1 MGMVILPMRNHNNHN
16 FKKKYGQNFIQEESI
31 IDRIVSSIDLNEND
45 LVIEIGPGQGVLTKR
60 LIEKCNVIAYEI
72 DKELEIFLSKI
83 KQNNL
88 KIIWDDFLK
97 RDIYSDIKELKY
109 EKLYVIAN
117 IPYYITTPIITKLID
132 DRLNLEEI
140 IVMVQK
146 EVADRFSSK
155 PSSKDYSSITVYLNY
170 YFEIKK
176 LFDVDKKY
184 FYPIPKVD
192 SSVILLHVK
201 KERQY
206 VKDEEKFFNLFR
218 DSFMYKR
225 KTLRNNL
232 KSYDLDKINSV
243 LSKYNMDLSIR
254 AEAIP
259 LDIFIEIA
267 NIL

>member
-1 MGMVILPMRNHNNHN
+1 MVIQPMREQNNHK
-16 FKKKYGQNFIQEESI
+16 FKKKYGQNFIQDEKVIERI
-31 IDRIVSSIDLNEND
+31 ISSIDLNKND

-72 DKELEIFLSKI
+72 DKELEPFLSKY
-83 KQNNL
+83 KQDNL

-97 RDIYSDIKELKY
+97 RDIYEDLKDLKY
-109 EKLYVIAN
+109 QKLYVIAN

-132 DRLNLEEI
+132 DRLAIEEI

-155 PSSKDYSSITVYLNY
+155 PASKDYSSITVYLNY

-184 FYPIPKVD
+184 FYPVPKVD
-192 SSVILLHVK
+192 SSVISLLVK
-201 KERQY
+201 KKRPY
-206 VKDEEKFFNLFR
+206 VKNEEKFLKLIR

-232 KSYDLDKINSV
+232 KSYDLDKIHNV

-254 AEAIP
+254 AESLP
-259 LDIFIEIA
+259 LEIFIEIA